1 MANCKTNWIC
11 SPILL
16 IYALNVFTAAQRPEQ
31 IHLSYGDD
39 DSSMR
44 VTWSTLNKTD
54 RCFCVSGISSVK
66 YITFEGYSTLFDV
79 GHTQYI
85 HRVTFNR
92 LKYGQQY
99 WYQCGDGKW
108 MSDVYTFKAK
118 RTDRSYQPRIA
129 FYGDLG
135 VIHEQ
140 IMGKLTTEINKG
152 DFDVILHVGDFAYNM
167 ESYDSR
173 LGDQF
178 MNMIQPLTTQIPY
191 MTCPGNHEVYGNFT
205 NYKHRF
211 TMPNDVN
218 SSKMFY
224 SFNLGPAH
232 IISFSTEYYF
242 DLQYGVKQIW
252 EQWKWLREDLKKAN
266 KNRNIHPWIIT
277 MGHKP
282 MYCSNNTTA
291 DCTNNESVIR
301 TGLPFFKAF
310 GLEKL
315 FYENGVDLTLWAH
328 QHSYERLWPLYDRRV
343 MNSSTNKPYTNP
355 QAPVHIITGSAG
367 CCGLDPFKNNTR
379 VAPWSAFRALHYG
392 YSSMQIFNRSHLY
405 MEQVS
410 TDDNEKDPVVI
421 DQMWL
426 IKNTHGPY
434 G

>member
-1 MANCKTNWIC
+1 MENGKKNWIC
-11 SPILL
+11 ILNLRIL
-16 IYALNVFTAAQRPEQ
+16 ICGLLCITAQRPEQ

-54 RCFCVSGISSVK
+54 KCLCFYGTSWSTSKEVQ
-66 YITFEGYSTLFDV
+66 GYSTLFDV

-92 LKYGQQY
+92 LQAGQQY
-99 WYQCGDGKW
+99 LYQCGDGKW
-108 MSDVYTFKAK
+108 MSDVYAFKAK
-118 RTDRSYQPRIA
+118 RTDGAYQPRIA

-135 VIHEQ
+135 VVNERS
-140 IMGKLTTEINKG
+140 MGKLKLEILKG

-167 ESYDSR
+167 ASNNSR
-173 LGDQF
+173 VGDQF
-178 MNMIQPLTTQIPY
+178 LNMIQPLTTRIPY

-218 SSKMFY
+218 STKMFY

-232 IISFSTEYYF
+232 IVSFQTEYYF

-252 EQWKWLREDLKKAN
+252 EQWNWIREDLEEAN
-266 KNRNIHPWIIT
+266 KNRKQRPWIIT

-282 MYCSNNTTA
+282 MYCSNKDKD

-301 TGLPFFKAF
+301 TGLPFIKTF
-310 GLEKL
+310 GLEDL
-315 FYENGVDLTLWAH
+315 FYKYGVDLTLWAH
-328 QHSYERLWPLYDRRV
+328 EHSYERLWPLYNRMVR
-343 MNSSTNKPYTNP
+343 NGSTDQPYTNP

-367 CCGLDPFKNNTR
+367 CYSGHDPFKNNTH
-379 VAPWSAFRALHYG
+379 VAPWSAFRTLDYG
-392 YSSMQIFNRSHLY
+392 YSRMQIYNHSHLY

-410 TDDNEKDPVVI
+410 TDVNAVI
-421 DQMWL
+421 DKMWL
-426 IKNTHGPY
+426 IKGSHGPY
-434 G
+434 D